1 MPNSPLV
8 AQARAAL
15 PVALLLLAP
24 VVLGACVSASVGG
37 AVLSPAP
44 QGGTEISAGAV
55 GVSASP
61 AGAGVDTASG
71 SAIIR

>member
-1 MPNSPLV
+1 M
-8 AQARAAL
+8 R
-15 PVALLLLAP
+15 PVVLLLLAP
-24 VVLGACVSASVGG
+24 LALALALGGCVSASVGG

>member
-1 MPNSPLV
+1 MPNRPF
-8 AQARAAL
+8 AAKARAAL
-15 PVALLLLAP
+15 PVMLLLAP
-24 VVLGACVSASVGG
+24 LALGACVSASVGG

>member
-1 MPNSPLV
+1 MPNHDL
-8 AQARAAL
+8 AAKACAAL
-15 PVALLLLAP
+15 AVLLLLAP
-24 VVLGACVSASVGG
+24 LALGACVSASVGG

-44 QGGTEISAGAV
+44 QGGMEISAGAV